1 MVSTTQI
8 KIAMKKYISNSTIS
22 VSIVLLNGKC
32 NRVSFSPLSD
42 GRSVF
47 YTSDEDIQWGLEHHY
62 KYGKL
67 FRLEKDTAD
76 EIPVSPKM
84 PGKKMTKKPS
94 VKSGK
99 KTDKPVETSAIS
111 EDEINSGTVLE
122 STEIE
127 AEDTD
132 NSDLPDDGEDSVL
145 REVAVSD
152 MDAAKDYLAENYDV
166 VRTKLKTEES
176 IKNTAAAFGIMFKY
190 M

>member
-1 MVSTTQI
+1 
-8 KIAMKKYISNSTIS
+8 MKKYISNSTIS

-62 KYGKL
+62 KFGKL

-76 EIPVSPKM
+76 ESPVSPKM
-84 PGKKMTKKPS
+84 PGKKA
-94 VKSGK
+94 
-99 KTDKPVETSAIS
+99 DKPVETSAIS
-111 EDEINSGTVLE
+111 EDEINSGTVLGA
-122 STEIE
+122 TEIE

-132 NSDLPDDGEDSVL
+132 NSDLPDDGEGSVL

-176 IKNTAAAFGIMFKY
+176 IKNTAAAFGIWFKY
-190 M
+190 L